1 MELETKK
8 PTRSSLFGRRV
19 CNRGCVCTKGIVFL
33 LLWNTVI
40 HSCGYFL
47 LFSFFFGINTGRG
60 SDRSYGP
67 NDLLLVISIAE
78 CISYIFYPVA
88 GLVGGV
94 CWSKYKMMVA
104 GTILSFSGLILGTSF
119 LVLVTFKD
127 CTETGCSIDISTYAM
142 ALVSAGMFIYLFGL
156 GMFEANAIQFGVDQ
170 LQFASNEK
178 LRIFINWY
186 FWHCYIS
193 KMINI
198 GVAIAIQFFHFR
210 LIGKI
215 AFVVPAFL
223 IGIVLVSSFIYC
235 FATSQIHDYLHIE
248 PLAGHSNPVTHIY
261 RVLKF
266 VLKHNKPVCRSAF
279 TYGETPSRMDY
290 AKERFG
296 GIFTTDQVEDVKA
309 FCRILILLLTLFGLA
324 FQSDSSGYFSLFC
337 IQYIVIGVWVP
348 IHMLVIRPCCVKSTN
363 ESRRTI
369 FPKIQLGL
377 LLTVAYNLIMLINN
391 FKFWNP
397 FEPLAAILYGCSLV
411 LVFLSTLEFILA
423 QAPRSMQ
430 GLLIGLWYAYQSL
443 SVVFYFISWYITFYK
458 RQRYLYAVS
467 TLLSILS
474 LLLFQ
479 CVSSWYKYR
488 QRNEYTDVN
497 RQLIIEQYTERQ
509 LLRGQLQEQ
518 PCDEEYFSITI
529 ETVQQ

>member
-1 MELETKK
+1 M
-8 PTRSSLFGRRV
+8 V
-19 CNRGCVCTKGIVFL
+19 
-33 LLWNTVI
+33 
-40 HSCGYFL
+40 
-47 LFSFFFGINTGRG
+47 FSFFFGINTGRG
-60 SDRSYGP
+60 RSSDRSHEP
-67 NDLLLVISIAE
+67 NDLLLFISVAE
-78 CISYIFYPVA
+78 CISYIFYPVF
-88 GLVGGV
+88 GLVGDV
-94 CWSKYKMMVA
+94 CWSKFKMMVA
-104 GTILSFSGLILGTSF
+104 GTILSFSGLIIGTSF
-119 LVLVTFKD
+119 LVFVNFKG

-142 ALVSAGMFIYLFGL
+142 ASVIAGMFIYLFGL

-186 FWHCYIS
+186 FWHAYIS
-193 KMINI
+193 QMINI
-198 GVAIAIQFFHFR
+198 GVAIAIQFSHFR

-215 AFVVPAFL
+215 VFILPALL
-223 IGIVLVSSFIYC
+223 ISIVLVSFFLYC

-248 PLAGHSNPVTHIY
+248 PLAGHLNPVTHIY

-309 FCRILILLLTLFGLA
+309 FCRILILLLSLFGLA
-324 FQSDSSGYFSLFC
+324 FQSGSSGFFSLFGL
-337 IQYIVIGVWVP
+337 QQIVVGVWVP
-348 IHMLVIRPCCVKSTN
+348 IHMLVIKPCVKSTN
-363 ESRRTI
+363 SSRRTI

-377 LLTVAYNLIMLINN
+377 LLTVACNIIMLINN
-391 FKFWNP
+391 FSFWNL
-397 FEPLAAILYGCSLV
+397 FEPLAAILYGCSFV

-443 SVVFYFISWYITFYK
+443 SVVFYFISSYITFYET
-458 RQRYLYAVS
+458 QRYLYAVS
-467 TLLSILS
+467 TLLSISS

-518 PCDEEYFSITI
+518 SCDEEYSSITI